1 MTAKGAYI
9 KPLNRN
15 NNNIIKEYITMKNNL
30 SIVDILANL
39 DNLTFGDMVLLSQ
52 VLDEKISTI
61 ADEMA
66 ADFAEWA
73 GEIVCN

>member
-1 MTAKGAYI
+1 
-9 KPLNRN
+9 
-15 NNNIIKEYITMKNNL
+15 MKNNL

-66 ADFAEWA
+66 ADFAELA

>member
-1 MTAKGAYI
+1 
-9 KPLNRN
+9 
-15 NNNIIKEYITMKNNL
+15 MKNNI

-39 DNLTFGDMVLLSQ
+39 DGLTFGDMVLLSQ

-73 GEIVCN
+73 GEVICN